1 VTPAERPRRA
11 GELAF
16 ALGLLGFSLAAFW
29 QAFEISGF
37 SGASTPGVF
46 PMLASGAMAVSALCI
61 LRRTL
66 AMPKPTEAPA
76 SPLRRFTGE
85 VLPARL
91 VAVLLLVVLYL
102 AAMPWVGFLASSGL
116 FLLATI
122 AFLWRRGFLHSLL
135 LTAVCLGAIYVV
147 FRVVFQV
154 VLPEGTLLRG
164 LF

>member
-1 VTPAERPRRA
+1 MTPAERPRRT
-11 GELAF
+11 GELIF
-16 ALGLLGFSLAAFW
+16 AVGLLGFSLAAFW

-66 AMPKPTEAPA
+66 AMPKPVEDPA
-76 SPLRRFTGE
+76 SSLQPFAAE
-85 VLPARL
+85 VLPPRL

-102 AAMPWVGFLASSGL
+102 AAMPWIGFMASSGL

-122 AFLWRRGFLHSLL
+122 AFLWRRGFLYSLL
-135 LTAVCLGAIYVV
+135 LTAICLGAIYVV

>member
-1 VTPAERPRRA
+1 MTPAGRPRRA

-16 ALGLLGFSLAAFW
+16 AIGLLGFSLAAFW

-46 PMLASGAMAVSALCI
+46 PMLASGAMAISALCI
-61 LRRTL
+61 LGRTL
-66 AMPKPTEAPA
+66 AMPQPA
-76 SPLRRFTGE
+76 DASASSLRRFTAE
-85 VLPARL
+85 VLPPRL
-91 VAVLLLVVLYL
+91 VALLMLVLLYL
-102 AAMPWVGFLASSGL
+102 TAMPWLGFLVSSGL

-122 AFLWRRGFLHSLL
+122 GFLWRRGLLRALL